1 MALPPG
7 FLEELRAKTPLP
19 ALIGRRV
26 RLARSGRQ
34 WKGCCPFHGEKT
46 PSFYVY
52 DDHYHCFGCGAH
64 GDAISYV
71 MQAEGQSFI
80 EAVRGLAAEAGLAV
94 PEEGPDQAVAARAA
108 RDSLAVLERATE
120 SFERRLWL
128 PEGAGARAY
137 LARRGVSEATAR
149 RFRLGFAPGRG
160 ALTADLARDG
170 ITPAAMIEAGLL
182 RPAEDGQPAR
192 EFFIGRLIFPIGDRR
207 GRIVSFGGRR
217 LDDSQ
222 TSAPK
227 YLNGPET
234 TVFSKRRTL
243 YNLDRAAAASRAG
256 GEILVV
262 EGYMDVIALDQAGFP
277 GALAPLG
284 TALGIEHLETLWQVS
299 PVPLL
304 CFDGDEAGAR
314 AALRAIL
321 LALPLITP
329 ERSLEIVPLPPGE
342 DPDSLLCRAG
352 AAGFRADA
360 LARRQPLISALYALT
375 RAQFPGATPESRSGF
390 FDALMAAAESIDHR
404 SLQWEYRRALRDR
417 FFAEFRRPPAPV
429 GGAKGR
435 ARGAPSRGESA
446 AFPSLPRLR
455 AAPRP
460 GDQTRERVLLAVL
473 LHHPALALEVEEALS
488 GLALPAP
495 LSRLREA
502 LLAWVRNAV
511 MAAPESADVAAAAG
525 LNSHPALDSP
535 ALIDHLAEIGL
546 GEQVAEVRA
555 CAPAFA
561 APGAPLADVA
571 EGWWHFFGF
580 SRRERLREELAAA
593 QRDFEA
599 NPTPRAERRVLALR
613 EAQNR
618 LNAGETDPAGNDGEG
633 AGGNEAH
640 GHGIEGR
647 RGGAASGFAE
657 G

>member
-7 FLEELRAKTPLP
+7 FLEELRTKTPLP

-26 RLARSGRQ
+26 RLTRSGRQ

-108 RDSLAVLERATE
+108 RDSLAVLEHAAE
-120 SFERRLWL
+120 SFQRRLRL
-128 PEGAGARAY
+128 PEGAAARAY
-137 LARRGVSEATAR
+137 LGRRGLTEATIR

-160 ALTADLARDG
+160 ALAADLARDG
-170 ITPAAMIEAGLL
+170 ITPEQMIAAGLL

-192 EFFIGRLIFPIGDRR
+192 EFFTGRVMFPIGDRQ
-207 GRIVSFGGRR
+207 GRVISFGGRR

-234 TVFSKRRTL
+234 AVFSKRRTL
-243 YNLDRAAAASRAG
+243 YNRDRAAAAIRAG
-256 GEILVV
+256 AEALVV

-284 TALGIEHLETLWQVS
+284 TALGAEHLEILWHAT
-299 PVPLL
+299 PLPLL

-314 AALRAIL
+314 AALRAIM

-342 DPDSLLCRAG
+342 DPDTLLGRAG
-352 AAGFRADA
+352 AGGFRAEA
-360 LARRQPLISALYALT
+360 LARRQPLIAALYALL
-375 RAQFPGATPESRSGF
+375 RAQFPGATPERRSAF
-390 FDALMAAAESIDHR
+390 FDALMAAAESIGHR
-404 SLQWEYRRALRDR
+404 TLAGEYRRALRDR
-417 FFAEFRRPPAPV
+417 FYEEFRRPLAPR
-429 GGAKGR
+429 GKPIGMS
-435 ARGAPSRGESA
+435 RGASFRAVP
-446 AFPSLPRLR
+446 PLR

-460 GDQTRERVLLAVL
+460 GDQLRGRVLLAVL
-473 LHHPALALEVEEALS
+473 LHHPALALEVEEAL
-488 GLALPAP
+488 GGFALPAP
-495 LSRLREA
+495 LIRLRDA
-502 LLAWVRNAV
+502 VLAWVHAKV
-511 MAAPESADVAAAAG
+511 AKSGAESGGRGAG

-535 ALIDHLAEIGL
+535 ALFDHLAEIGL

-561 APGAPLADVA
+561 APGAPLAEVA

-580 SRRERLREELAAA
+580 SHRERLGEELAAA
-593 QRDFEA
+593 QRDFAA
-599 NPTPRAERRVLALR
+599 NPDPRTERRLVALR
-613 EAQNR
+613 EAQNS
-618 LNAGETDPAGNDGEG
+618 LAAGDPGETRPDQ
-633 AGGNEAH
+633 GGT
-640 GHGIEGR
+640 GD
-647 RGGAASGFAE
+647 GGAEGGGAE
-657 G
+657 KHGARAGDAAAGMVEI

>member
-7 FLEELRAKTPLP
+7 FLEELRARTPLP

-80 EAVRGLAAEAGLAV
+80 EAVRGLAGEAGLAV
-94 PEEGPDQAVAARAA
+94 PEEGPDEAANARAA

-170 ITPAAMIEAGLL
+170 ITPAAMIEAALL
-182 RPAEDGQPAR
+182 RPAEDGQPSR
-192 EFFIGRLIFPIGDRR
+192 EFFTGRLIFPIGDRR

-234 TVFSKRRTL
+234 AVFSKRRTL
-243 YNLDRAAAASRAG
+243 YNLDRAAPASRAG

-284 TALGIEHLETLWQVS
+284 TALGIEHLETLWQAS

-314 AALRAIL
+314 AALRAIS

-342 DPDSLLCRAG
+342 DPDSLLGRAG
-352 AAGFRADA
+352 AAGFRTEA
-360 LARRQPLISALYALT
+360 LARRQPLLDALYALT

-390 FDALMAAAESIDHR
+390 FDALMAAAESIGHR

-417 FFAEFRRPPAPV
+417 FFAEFRTPSAPRGRRAGAGMRPT
-429 GGAKGR
+429 
-435 ARGAPSRGESA
+435 RGAGFGAHGA
-446 AFPSLPRLR
+446 ATAPPLR

-460 GDQTRERVLLAVL
+460 GDQQRERVLLAIL
-473 LHHPALALEVEEALS
+473 LHHPALMLDVEEALCS
-488 GLALPAP
+488 LTLSPALA
-495 LSRLREA
+495 RLREA
-502 LLAWVRNAV
+502 MLAWAHR
-511 MAAPESADVAAAAG
+511 AARAEKLGQEQAFILPE
-525 LNSHPALDSP
+525 ALDSA

-546 GEQVAEVRA
+546 GEQVGEARA
-555 CAPAFA
+555 AAQSFA
-561 APGAPLADVA
+561 APGAPLAEVA

-580 SRRERLREELAAA
+580 SHRERLAEELAAV
-593 QRDFEA
+593 QREFA
-599 NPTPRAERRVLALR
+599 AAPNLRLQRRLLALR

-618 LNAGETDPAGNDGEG
+618 LNAGENDLLDGERAGDG
-633 AGGNEAH
+633 ATP
-640 GHGIEGR
+640 
-647 RGGAASGFAE
+647 
-657 G
+657 